1 MNDSDPSQQSQD
13 DRKFNQE
20 QYDLLLRCSKNR
32 DISEWNEWRE
42 DNENVQ
48 LHLEGASLPK
58 AHLAGANLMD
68 AHLEGA
74 QLTRAVLKNADLYGA
89 HLDKA
94 NLYGSNLERAELRC
108 CYLRG
113 ANLRGA
119 SLEGADLEGASAQR
133 AVFVNANLAGANL
146 KYSSLSGSVFREADL
161 RGADLRHAIIDDNTL
176 FWNCTV
182 NRRTDFRGVALNVLQ
197 IDAGTK
203 QCLEYNI
210 RRMNWEDWYR
220 IHPLRQILVRSF
232 WWMSDYGR
240 STGRVMLTFL
250 ALALGFAAVYYI
262 CGVLHPPGIVTNLF
276 EGPEGPVPT
285 WLVPIRVLYF
295 SVVTMTTLGFGDMY
309 ANCQSLLGH
318 VLLTLQVLLGYV
330 LLGAIVTRLAI
341 LFGSG
346 GPSAKFSNE

>member
-20 QYDLLLRCSKNR
+20 QYDLLLLCSEKG
-32 DISEWNEWRE
+32 DVAEWNQQNYDEI
-42 DNENVQ
+42 
-48 LHLEGASLPK
+48 LLEGADLNGAQLAGVRLNNAHLKGAYLGNSDLRDAGLVGARLEGAHLWGANLTGAHLNMANLSGAYLWGTNLTDARLGD
-58 AHLAGANLMD
+58 AHLAGASFNN
-68 AHLEGA
+68 AH
-74 QLTRAVLKNADLYGA
+74 
-89 HLDKA
+89 
-94 NLYGSNLERAELRC
+94 
-108 CYLRG
+108 
-113 ANLRGA
+113 
-119 SLEGADLEGASAQR
+119 
-133 AVFVNANLAGANL
+133 LAGA
-146 KYSSLSGSVFREADL
+146 GFQTATVD
-161 RGADLRHAIIDDNTL
+161 GATL
-176 FWNCTV
+176 FWHCKV
-182 NRRTDFRGVALNVLQ
+182 DQRTDFGGVGLDLMR
-197 IDAGTK
+197 IEPGTK
-203 QCLEYNI
+203 QLLEYNI
-210 RRMNWEDWYR
+210 RRVNWEKWYR
-220 IHPLRQILVRSF
+220 QHRRFQWPVRLF

-250 ALALGFAAVYYI
+250 TLALCVAAVYYI

-318 VLLTLQVLLGYV
+318 LLLTLQVLLGYV

>member
-20 QYDLLLRCSKNR
+20 QYDLLLLCSEKG
-32 DISEWNEWRE
+32 DVAEWNQQNYDEILLE
-42 DNENVQ
+42 GADLNGAQ
-48 LHLEGASLPK
+48 LAGVRLNNAHLKGAYLGNSDLRDAGLVGAHLEGAHLWGANLTGAHLNMANLSGAYLWGTNLTDARLGDAHLAGTSFNN
-58 AHLAGANLMD
+58 AHLAGAGFQTATVD
-68 AHLEGA
+68 GA
-74 QLTRAVLKNADLYGA
+74 
-89 HLDKA
+89 
-94 NLYGSNLERAELRC
+94 
-108 CYLRG
+108 
-113 ANLRGA
+113 
-119 SLEGADLEGASAQR
+119 
-133 AVFVNANLAGANL
+133 
-146 KYSSLSGSVFREADL
+146 
-161 RGADLRHAIIDDNTL
+161 TL
-176 FWNCTV
+176 FWHCKV
-182 NRRTDFRGVALNVLQ
+182 DQRTDFGGVGLDLMR
-197 IDAGTK
+197 IEPGTK
-203 QCLEYNI
+203 QLLEYNI
-210 RRMNWEDWYR
+210 RRVNWEKWYR
-220 IHPLRQILVRSF
+220 QHRRFQWPVRLF

-346 GPSAKFSNE
+346 GPSARFSNE

>member
-1 MNDSDPSQQSQD
+1 MNESDPSQQSQD

-20 QYDLLLRCSKNR
+20 QYDLLLLCSEKG
-32 DISEWNEWRE
+32 DVAEWNQQNYDEI
-42 DNENVQ
+42 
-48 LHLEGASLPK
+48 LLEGADLNGAQLAGVRLNNAHLKGAYLGNSDLRDAGLVGARLEGAHLWGANLTGAHLNMANLSGAYLWGTNLTDARLGD
-58 AHLAGANLMD
+58 AHLAGASFNN
-68 AHLEGA
+68 AH
-74 QLTRAVLKNADLYGA
+74 
-89 HLDKA
+89 
-94 NLYGSNLERAELRC
+94 
-108 CYLRG
+108 
-113 ANLRGA
+113 
-119 SLEGADLEGASAQR
+119 
-133 AVFVNANLAGANL
+133 LAGA
-146 KYSSLSGSVFREADL
+146 GFQTATVD
-161 RGADLRHAIIDDNTL
+161 GATL
-176 FWNCTV
+176 FWHCKV
-182 NRRTDFRGVALNVLQ
+182 DQRTDFGGVGLDLMR
-197 IDAGTK
+197 IEPGTK
-203 QCLEYNI
+203 QLLEYNI
-210 RRMNWEDWYR
+210 RRVNWEKWYR
-220 IHPLRQILVRSF
+220 QHRRFQWPVRLF

-250 ALALGFAAVYYI
+250 TLALGFAAVYYI

-318 VLLTLQVLLGYV
+318 LLLTLQVLLGYV

>member
-20 QYDLLLRCSKNR
+20 QYDLLLLCSEKG
-32 DISEWNEWRE
+32 DVAEWNQQNYDEILLE
-42 DNENVQ
+42 GADLNGAQ
-48 LHLEGASLPK
+48 LAGVRLNNAHLKGAYLGNSDLRDAGLVGAHLEGAHLWGANLTGAHLNMANLSGAYLWGTNLTDARLGD
-58 AHLAGANLMD
+58 AHLAGASFN
-68 AHLEGA
+68 
-74 QLTRAVLKNADLYGA
+74 NAY
-89 HLDKA
+89 
-94 NLYGSNLERAELRC
+94 
-108 CYLRG
+108 
-113 ANLRGA
+113 
-119 SLEGADLEGASAQR
+119 
-133 AVFVNANLAGANL
+133 LAGA
-146 KYSSLSGSVFREADL
+146 GFQTATVD
-161 RGADLRHAIIDDNTL
+161 GATL
-176 FWNCTV
+176 FWHCKV
-182 NRRTDFRGVALNVLQ
+182 DRHTDFGGVGLDLMRVEP
-197 IDAGTK
+197 GTK
-203 QCLEYNI
+203 QLLEYNI
-210 RRMNWEDWYR
+210 RRVNWEKWYR
-220 IHPLRQILVRSF
+220 FHRWLGRPVGLF

-330 LLGAIVTRLAI
+330 LLGALVTRLAI
-341 LFGSG
+341 LFGSS
-346 GPSAKFSNE
+346 GPSARFSNK

>member
-20 QYDLLLRCSKNR
+20 QYDLLLLCSEKG
-32 DISEWNEWRE
+32 DVAEWNQQNYDEI
-42 DNENVQ
+42 
-48 LHLEGASLPK
+48 LLEGADLNGAQLAGIRLNNAHLKGAYLGNSDLRDAGLVGARLEGAHLWGANLTGAHLNMADLSGAYLWGTNLTDARLGD
-58 AHLAGANLMD
+58 AHLAGASFNN
-68 AHLEGA
+68 AH
-74 QLTRAVLKNADLYGA
+74 
-89 HLDKA
+89 
-94 NLYGSNLERAELRC
+94 
-108 CYLRG
+108 
-113 ANLRGA
+113 
-119 SLEGADLEGASAQR
+119 
-133 AVFVNANLAGANL
+133 LAGA
-146 KYSSLSGSVFREADL
+146 GFQTATVD
-161 RGADLRHAIIDDNTL
+161 GATL
-176 FWNCTV
+176 FWHCKV
-182 NRRTDFRGVALNVLQ
+182 DQRTDFGGVGLDLMR
-197 IDAGTK
+197 IEPGTK
-203 QCLEYNI
+203 QLLEYNI
-210 RRMNWEDWYR
+210 RRVNWEKWYR
-220 IHPLRQILVRSF
+220 QHRRFQWPVRLF

-250 ALALGFAAVYYI
+250 TLALGFAAVYYI

-318 VLLTLQVLLGYV
+318 LLLTLQVLLGYV

-346 GPSAKFSNE
+346 GPSARFSNE

>member
-20 QYDLLLRCSKNR
+20 QYDLLLLCSEKG
-32 DISEWNEWRE
+32 DVAEWNQQNYDEILLE
-42 DNENVQ
+42 GADLNGAQ
-48 LHLEGASLPK
+48 LAGVRLNNAHLKGAYLGNSDLRDAGLVGAHLEGAHLWGANLTGAHLNMANLSGAYLWGTNLTDARLGD
-58 AHLAGANLMD
+58 AHLAGASFNN
-68 AHLEGA
+68 AH
-74 QLTRAVLKNADLYGA
+74 
-89 HLDKA
+89 
-94 NLYGSNLERAELRC
+94 
-108 CYLRG
+108 
-113 ANLRGA
+113 
-119 SLEGADLEGASAQR
+119 
-133 AVFVNANLAGANL
+133 LAGA
-146 KYSSLSGSVFREADL
+146 GFQTATVD
-161 RGADLRHAIIDDNTL
+161 GATL
-176 FWNCTV
+176 FWHCKV
-182 NRRTDFRGVALNVLQ
+182 DQRTDFGGVGLDLMR
-197 IDAGTK
+197 IEPGTK
-203 QCLEYNI
+203 QLLEYNI
-210 RRMNWEDWYR
+210 RRVNWEKWYR
-220 IHPLRQILVRSF
+220 QHRRFQWPVRLF

-346 GPSAKFSNE
+346 GPSARFSNE